1 LTAPAAA
8 LSAGTVFDALEATLG
23 EIYEGVT
30 PSVVN
35 IQVQSTEALSFNIP
49 QAPGEPFDPSMP
61 QEPMPQEPMPQEALG
76 LGFVWEPITSACSYS
91 SPSTMAWKC
100 MICR

>member
-1 LTAPAAA
+1 MTAPAAA

-49 QAPGEPFDPSMP
+49 QAPGESFDPSMP
-61 QEPMPQEPMPQEALG
+61 QDPMPQEGLG
-76 LGFVWEPITSACSYS
+76 LGFVWEPITSAFSYS

>member
-1 LTAPAAA
+1 MTAPAAA

-49 QAPGEPFDPSMP
+49 QAPGEPFDPLMP
-61 QEPMPQEPMPQEALG
+61 QEGLG